1 MQTQICKQL
10 GIDFPIFAFT
20 HCRDVAAEVSKAG
33 GLGCLGTAYMKLDEF
48 KRDLDWMDAQV
59 GDKPYGVDLIF
70 MPPARQ
76 PGAGKTLSIEEVDAA
91 VWEAIPERH
100 RQFVDGLLKEHKV
113 PEWPD
118 PNDPPSLGSVA
129 AEIAVQMAEEALRHP
144 KCRVIVSAM
153 DTPPADII
161 DKCHQSGRLV
171 GALTGAK
178 KHALRHKQAGLD
190 FIVANGYEG
199 GGHTGAVGS
208 IVLWPEL
215 VDVVAPMPVL
225 AAGGIGNGRQMLAAL
240 ATGAQGV
247 WTGSLWLTVAEAQTQ
262 PKEKQCLLDATIEDT
277 VISRSWSGKTARL
290 LKNKWTDAWAG
301 PESPGTLPNPAQWLL
316 TTDARRRLEKFG
328 EVGDAQKIA
337 FSPAGQVIGQIN
349 EVETSRGVV
358 LRLVEEYVDAFER
371 LQALMPGE

>member
-1 MQTQICKQL
+1 MQTEICKQL

-33 GLGCLGTAYMKLDEF
+33 GLGCLGAAYLTLDEF
-48 KRDLDWMDAQV
+48 KRDLDWMDAHV

-70 MPPARQ
+70 MPAVRQ
-76 PGAGKTLSIEEVDAA
+76 PGAGKQLTIEQVDDLA
-91 VWEAIPERH
+91 WKTIPDTH
-100 RQFVDGLLKEHKV
+100 REFVEKLLKDHQV
-113 PEWPD
+113 PAWPD
-118 PNDPPSLGSVA
+118 ANDRPSLGSVA
-129 AEIAVQMAEEALRHP
+129 AEVAIPMAEEALKHP
-144 KCRVIVSAM
+144 NCKVFVSAM

-161 DKCHQSGRLV
+161 EKCHKAGRLV
-171 GALTGAK
+171 GALTGSR
-178 KHALRHKQAGLD
+178 KHAIRHKEAGLD
-190 FIVANGYEG
+190 FIIANGYEG

-215 VDVVAPMPVL
+215 VDAVAPMPVL

-262 PKEKQCLLDATIEDT
+262 PKEKQRLLNATVEDT

-290 LKNKWTDAWAG
+290 LRNKWTDAWAG

-316 TTDARRRLEKFG
+316 TTDARRRLERYG
-328 EVGDAQKIA
+328 EIGNAQDIA

-349 EVETSRGVV
+349 QIETSRGVV
-358 LRLVEEYVDAFER
+358 SRLVQEYVESLER
-371 LQALMPGE
+371 LHALMPTD

>member
-1 MQTQICKQL
+1 MQTEICKQA

-33 GLGCLGTAYMKLDEF
+33 GLGCLGSAYMKTDEF
-48 KRDLDWMDAQV
+48 KRDLDWLDAHV

-70 MPPARQ
+70 MPAVRQ
-76 PGAGKTLSIEEVDAA
+76 PGAGKQLTIEEVDAL
-91 VWEAIPERH
+91 VWKTIPDAH
-100 RQFVDGLLKEHKV
+100 RKFVDKLLKEHNV

-118 PNDPPSLGSVA
+118 PNDLPSLGSVA
-129 AEIAVQMAEEALRHP
+129 AELAIPMAEEALKHP
-144 KCRVIVSAM
+144 KCKVVVSAM
-153 DTPPADII
+153 DTPPAEVIE
-161 DKCHQSGRLV
+161 KCHKAGRLV

-178 KHALRHKQAGLD
+178 KHAMRHKAAGLD

-199 GGHTGAVGS
+199 GGHTGEIGS

-215 VDVVAPMPVL
+215 VDAVAPMPVL

-247 WTGSLWLTVAEAQTQ
+247 WTGSLWITVAEAQTQ
-262 PKEKQCLLDATIEDT
+262 PKEKQRLLDATIEDT

-290 LKNKWTDAWAG
+290 LRNKWTKAWAG

-316 TTDARRRLEKFG
+316 TTDARRRLERYG
-328 EVGDAQKIA
+328 ELGNAQDIA

-349 EVETSRGVV
+349 QVETSRGVV
-358 LRLVEEYVDAFER
+358 LRLVQEYLEAFER
-371 LQALMPGE
+371 LQGLMPNE